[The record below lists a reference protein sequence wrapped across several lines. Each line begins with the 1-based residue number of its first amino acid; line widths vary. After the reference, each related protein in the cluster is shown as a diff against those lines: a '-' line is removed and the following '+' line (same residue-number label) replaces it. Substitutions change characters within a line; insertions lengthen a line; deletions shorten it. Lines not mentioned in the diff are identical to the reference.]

1 MEVRIYF
8 EGNKTLRPGFEIF
21 FSALK
26 IAAREA
32 DSEIEFVAARNG
44 PSDYRKA
51 LRTHPRAWNI
61 LLKDSEQQMPKNPI
75 ALCERHGIDAKLVTD
90 VFWMVQL
97 MESWFLADP
106 DALAKYYGRNFS
118 ASAIG
123 KTQDVERIGKSQV
136 LTRLKRATRNKYHKV
151 THAPHLLARLDP
163 ERVQKHAGHCRNL
176 FDAVRAR
183 LQGS

>member
-61 LLKDSEQQMPKNPI
+61 LLKDSEEQMPKNPV
-75 ALCERHGIDAKLVTD
+75 ALCERHGIDPKAVTD
-90 VFWMVQL
+90 VFWMVEL

-106 DALAKYYGRNFS
+106 DALAKYYGQNFS
-118 ASAIG
+118 ANAIG
-123 KTQDVERIGKSQV
+123 KTKDVERVPKSEV
-136 LTRLKRATRNKYHKV
+136 LSRLKRATRNKYHKV
-151 THAPHLLARLDP
+151 THAPHLLGLLDP
-163 ERVQKHAGHCRNL
+163 QRVQMHARHCRKL
-176 FDAVRAR
+176 FDTVIAR